1 MPGTGTLINVVAIV
15 AAGVLGVAGGRLVGE
30 RMQDGLEKACGVCVM
45 FIGISGALSG
55 MLTIS
60 DGALVSGM
68 SLFVVISVVIGTFVG
83 EAADIDG
90 LVRRFGEWLKRRT
103 GNEGDQSFVQAFVA
117 SSVTVC
123 VGAMAVVGSV
133 EDGLTGDFS
142 ILATKAVLD
151 FVIILAMTC
160 SLGKGCA
167 FSAIPVGLFQGS
179 VTALSLLIRPL
190 VTDQALASLSLV
202 GGILIFCVGVNLVW
216 GQKVR
221 VANMLPA
228 ILVAPILTFLPIAW

>member
-228 ILVAPILTFLPIAW
+228 ILVAPLLTFLPIAW

>member
-179 VTALSLLIRPL
+179 VTALSVLIRPL

>member
-1 MPGTGTLINVVAIV
+1 
-15 AAGVLGVAGGRLVGE
+15 
-30 RMQDGLEKACGVCVM
+30 M
-45 FIGISGALSG
+45 FVGISGALSG

-83 EAADIDG
+83 EIVDIDG
-90 LVRRFGEWLKRRT
+90 LVRRFEQWLKRRT
-103 GNEGDQSFVQAFVA
+103 GNEGDQSFVEAFVA
-117 SSVTVC
+117 ASVTVC
-123 VGAMAVVGSV
+123 IGAMAVVGTV

-151 FVIILAMTC
+151 LVIILAMTC

-179 VTALSLLIRPL
+179 ITALSVFISPF